1 MKYVCSICGYVY
13 DEDKEGRS
21 FASLPESW
29 LCPLCKAPKSMFAP
43 EKKIKER
50 AAEKAED
57 RKEGAS
63 EQEEE
68 RTDRPAEQAGAE
80 ERKEKSVREWE
91 EETTGDGLQKLS
103 VGALAALCSSLARGC
118 EKQYKEEESSLFLEL
133 SGYFASMAQSEPE
146 GDIDALTELFRKDL
160 DEGYPSVSGA
170 AREAGDRGTQRICV
184 WGEKVTKILYALV
197 SRYQREGT
205 AFLEYTQ
212 IWVCSVCSFVF
223 VGDTPPELCPVC
235 KVPSWKFDRIEGRSA
250 E

>member
-1 MKYVCSICGYVY
+1 M
-13 DEDKEGRS
+13 
-21 FASLPESW
+21 
-29 LCPLCKAPKSMFAP
+29 
-43 EKKIKER
+43 
-50 AAEKAED
+50 
-57 RKEGAS
+57 
-63 EQEEE
+63 
-68 RTDRPAEQAGAE
+68 
-80 ERKEKSVREWE
+80 
-91 EETTGDGLQKLS
+91 QKLS
-103 VGALAALCSSLARGC
+103 AGALAALCSSLARGC

-146 GDIDALTELFRKDL
+146 GDIDTLTELFRKDL

-212 IWVCSVCSFVF
+212 IWVCSVCGFVF